1 MDTSHKHKHKKTA
14 LSLLVLGALGV
25 VYGDIGTSPLYAI
38 NEIFFGHGQVPLT
51 TQNILGSIS
60 LVLWVLT
67 LVVTLKY
74 IVFVLL
80 ANHEGEGGVFALLGL
95 LSGLKKTIAIGFLI
109 ALLVLAAGLL
119 FGDGL
124 ITPAISILSAI
135 EGLSVA
141 TNIFNPYIIPITLGV
156 LVVLFSFQYKGT
168 KKIGIIFGP
177 IMIAW
182 FSVIALLGLHQI
194 ILHPAIFYALNPLH
208 AIRLVHTLGFTGTL
222 LVLGA
227 VVLAVTGGEAL
238 YADLGHFG
246 LEPIRIS
253 WLAVVFP
260 ALILN
265 YMGQGAFL
273 LGVPAGFHGNVFYSL
288 VPSAFIYPMVIL
300 ATFATII
307 ASQAL
312 ISGAFSLTA
321 QAIALNFLPRF
332 KINHTNTQ
340 HGGQIYVSSINWVLF
355 AGSASLVLIFKS
367 SSGLASA
374 YGLAVSGVML
384 ATSLAMLPI
393 AAEHWKWGWLR
404 SSLLFGSFAAVDFT
418 FLFSNSLKFFEGGYV
433 PVVIGL
439 CLFSLMMTWNWGRMI
454 IQSAYESYAEKRKMS
469 DLVELKAKLTK
480 NNGIVQDERGMFV
493 EVDRVV
499 VFLVN
504 KPIVCA
510 EDRVPVIVRYYM
522 SHNGAIPRYT
532 ILLSIAKEKSSHVD
546 DSERYNIKDFG
557 DNLIAIQAHFGFM
570 EDIKMHSII
579 ENLQQHI
586 KIPGLAHSHY
596 IVKTGGEELKIDA
609 AHCWMGRRYLV
620 HFFQRIQ
627 RFATPTYRYFGLRA
641 NESLST
647 TAVHIKVSND
657 GGRVVIPDLD
667 LAGVQS
673 FM

>member
-1 MDTSHKHKHKKTA
+1 MEVSHKHKKAA
-14 LSLLVLGALGV
+14 LSILILGALGV

-38 NEIFFGHGQVPLT
+38 NEMFFGHGRVPLT
-51 TQNILGSIS
+51 TMNILGSIS

-67 LVVTLKY
+67 LVVTFKY

-95 LSGLKKTIAIGFLI
+95 LSGLKKTIAIGVLI

-141 TNIFNPYIIPITLGV
+141 TSVFNPYIIPITLGV
-156 LVVLFSFQYKGT
+156 LVLLFSFQYKGT
-168 KKIGIIFGP
+168 KQIGIIFGP
-177 IMIAW
+177 IMVLWFATIA
-182 FSVIALLGLHQI
+182 VLGLHQI
-194 ILHPAIFYALNPLH
+194 IIHPYILSALNPLY
-208 AIRLVHTLGFTGTL
+208 ALRLIRTLGFTGTL
-222 LVLGA
+222 LVFGA

-246 LEPIRIS
+246 LQPIRFS

-288 VPSAFIYPMVIL
+288 VPGALIYPMVIL

-321 QAIALNFLPRF
+321 QAISLNFLPRF
-332 KINHTNTQ
+332 KISHTNTHQ
-340 HGGQIYVSSINWVLF
+340 GGQIYVATINWILF
-355 AGSASLVLIFKS
+355 MGSASLVLIFRS
-367 SSGLASA
+367 STGLASA

-384 ATSLAMLPI
+384 ATSLAMMPI

-404 SSLLFGSFAAVDFT
+404 SSLLFGAFAAVDFV

-439 CLFSLMMTWNWGRMI
+439 CVFSVMMTWNWGKTI
-454 IQSAYESYAEKRKMS
+454 ISSAYDSYAEKRKMS
-469 DLVELKAKLTK
+469 DLVSLKNKLTE
-480 NNGIVQDERGMFV
+480 NHGIIRDEQGMFA

-499 VFLVN
+499 VFLIN
-504 KPIVCA
+504 KPITSQ
-510 EDRVPVIVRYYM
+510 EDRVPVVVRSYM
-522 SHNGAIPRYT
+522 THHGAIPRYT
-532 ILLSIAKEKSSHVD
+532 ILLRVTKEKTSHVT
-546 DSERYNIKDFG
+546 SGRYAINDFG
-557 DNLIAIQAHFGFM
+557 NNIISVQARFGFM
-570 EDIKMHSII
+570 EDVRIHDIVA
-579 ENLQQHI
+579 NLQNHI
-586 KIPGLAHSHY
+586 SVPGLANSNY
-596 IVKTGGEELKIDA
+596 SVITGGEELKIDL
-609 AHCWMGRRYLV
+609 AHCWFGRRV
-620 HFFQRIQ
+620 ATRFFRRLQRL
-627 RFATPTYRYFGLRA
+627 ATPTYRYFGLKA
-641 NESLST
+641 NESLLT
-647 TAVHIKVSND
+647 TTVHIKVSD
-657 GGRVVIPDLD
+657 AGGKVIMPE
-667 LAGVQS
+667 LALGVSTQG
-673 FM
+673 

>member
-1 MDTSHKHKHKKTA
+1 MKLTKTQKKSG

-38 NEIFFGHGQVPLT
+38 NEIFFGHGKVPLT
-51 TQNILGSIS
+51 TLNVLGSIS

-67 LVVTLKY
+67 LVVTFKY

-95 LSGLKKTIAIGFLI
+95 LSGLKRTIAIGFLI
-109 ALLVLAAGLL
+109 GLLVLAAGLL

-141 TNIFNPYIIPITLGV
+141 TNIFNPYIIPITLAV

-177 IMIAW
+177 IMITW
-182 FSVIALLGLHQI
+182 FTIIALLGLHQI
-194 ILHPAIFYALNPLH
+194 ILHPAIFYALNPLY
-208 AIRLVHTLGFTGTL
+208 ALRLVHTLGFTGTL

-246 LEPIRIS
+246 LQPIRIS
-253 WLAVVFP
+253 WLAIVFP

-273 LGVPAGFHGNVFYSL
+273 LGAPVGFHGNVFYSL
-288 VPSAFIYPMVIL
+288 VPAAFIYPMVIL

-332 KINHTNTQ
+332 KISYTNT
-340 HGGQIYVSSINWVLF
+340 HHEGQIYVGSVNWILF
-355 AGSASLVLIFKS
+355 VGSASLVLIFKS
-367 SSGLASA
+367 SSGLAAA

-393 AAEHWKWGWLR
+393 AADHWKWGWLK
-404 SSLLFGSFAAVDFT
+404 SSLLFGSFAVVDFT

-433 PVVIGL
+433 PVIIGL
-439 CLFSLMMTWNWGRMI
+439 CVFSLMMTWNWGRMI
-454 IQSAYESYAEKRKMS
+454 IYCAYETYSEKRKMA
-469 DLVELKAKLTK
+469 DLVSLKNKLSE
-480 NNGIVQDERGMFV
+480 NNGMVNDERGMFV

-499 VFLVN
+499 IFLVN
-504 KPIVCA
+504 KTITSL
-510 EDRVPVIVRYYM
+510 EDRVPVIVRSYM
-522 SHNGAIPRYT
+522 SHNGSIPRYT
-532 ILLSIAKEKSSHVD
+532 ILLSITKEKVSHVEHD
-546 DSERYNIKDFG
+546 RYLIKDFG
-557 DNLIAIQAHFGFM
+557 NNLVAIQARFGFM
-570 EDIKMHSII
+570 EDIQIHTIVAS
-579 ENLQQHI
+579 LQNYI
-586 KIPGLAHSHY
+586 NIPGLAHSHY
-596 IVKTGGEELKIDA
+596 IIKTGREEFKIDR
-609 AHCWMGRRYLV
+609 HSCSLQRRWLV
-620 HFFQRIQ
+620 RFFGRIQ
-627 RFATPTYRYFGLRA
+627 RFATPTYRYFGLNA

-647 TAVHIKVSND
+647 TTVQINVSDAGGKV
-657 GGRVVIPDLD
+657 IMPELD
-667 LAGVQS
+667 LQS
-673 FM
+673 S